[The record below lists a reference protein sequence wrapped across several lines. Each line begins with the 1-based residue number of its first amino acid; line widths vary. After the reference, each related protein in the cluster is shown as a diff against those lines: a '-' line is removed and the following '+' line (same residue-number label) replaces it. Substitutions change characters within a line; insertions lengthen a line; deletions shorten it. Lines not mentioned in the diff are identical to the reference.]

1 MKKAIIWDLDG
12 TLLDSYSVIVESLRL
27 TIGEAGVIVPF
38 HDIWQ
43 YTITDSVSSFL
54 KKISEEHTISLEHLK
69 QRYSQISS
77 SKYLEIKTMK
87 NAMEVLGMLQENG
100 VDNFVF
106 THRGKT
112 TIPVLDNLGMTGYFK
127 EILTSQSG
135 FARKPAPDAINYL
148 IERNGLDREHTYYVG
163 DRSLDMECAQNAGI
177 DGILFLPEGSID
189 VSGGSETYI
198 VKDLMD
204 IFSII

>member
-27 TIGEAGVIVPF
+27 TMGEAGVIVPF
-38 HDIWQ
+38 HDVWQ

-163 DRSLDMECAQNAGI
+163 DRSLDMGCARNAGI